1 MSDKQKTIEK
11 AVSISG
17 KGLHTGQ
24 ECTLTFKPAEVDFG
38 YKFQR
43 IDIEDKPIIRA
54 IVENV
59 VDTSRGTTIA
69 EKGNKISTI
78 EHALSAVYGL
88 GIDNILIEIDGEEVP
103 IIDGSS
109 YQFAKILVDAGII
122 EQDKDKEYF
131 EITSNISYVNEE
143 EGVEFLAVQDKDY
156 SLNVLIDYKST
167 VLTNQYASINSMSE
181 YYDSIS
187 KSRTFVFLHELEML
201 VKNGLIKGGDINN
214 AIVLVDKDVKKETLD
229 ELSTFFKQPK
239 LDVIPDKGILNNLEL
254 EYPNEP
260 ARHKLL
266 DLIGDL
272 ALVGVP
278 LKGRIFAR
286 KPGHYNNTEFAKK
299 IKSIIKKERS
309 GNSAPKI
316 DINAEPIIDINQIK
330 NILPHRPPFLLVDKV
345 LKMDDK
351 VIVALKNV
359 TMNEPFFVGHFPQE
373 PVMPGVLIIE
383 AMAQAGGILVLN
395 TVEDP
400 DNYSTYFMKIDNA
413 KFKRKVV
420 PGDTLVFK
428 LEIIGEIRR
437 GIAVMK
443 AQAFVG
449 EYLVSEADLMAQISK
464 TK

>member
-1 MSDKQKTIEK
+1 MSDKQKTIK
-11 AVSISG
+11 NAVSISG

-59 VDTSRGTTIA
+59 IDTSRGTTIS
-69 EKGNKISTI
+69 EKGNKVSTI

-103 IIDGSS
+103 IIDGSA
-109 YQFAKILVDAGII
+109 YQYAKLLVEAGIVDQ
-122 EQDKDKEYF
+122 EKDKDYF

-143 EGVEFLAVQDKDY
+143 EGVEFLAVQDKNY
-156 SLNVLIDYKST
+156 SLNVLLDYKST
-167 VLTNQYASINSMSE
+167 VLTNQYASINSMSD
-181 YYDSIS
+181 YYDNIS
-187 KSRTFVFLHELEML
+187 KARTFVFLHELEML

-214 AIVLVDKDVKKETLD
+214 AIVLVDQDVKKETLD
-229 ELSTFFKQPK
+229 ELSKFFKQPE
-239 LDVIPDKGILNNLEL
+239 LDVTPDKGILNNLEL

-272 ALVGVP
+272 ALIGVP

-286 KPGHYNNTEFAKK
+286 KPGHFNNTEFAKK

-316 DINAEPIIDINQIK
+316 NLNAEPIIDINQIK
-330 NILPHRPPFLLVDKV
+330 RILPHRPPFLLVDKV
-345 LKMDDK
+345 LKMDEK
-351 VIVALKNV
+351 TIVAIKNV

-395 TVEDP
+395 TVENP
-400 DNYSTYFMKIDNA
+400 DDYSTYFMKIDNA

-420 PGDTLVFK
+420 PGDTLVFN
-428 LEIIGEIRR
+428 LQIMGEIRR

-449 EYLVSEADLMAQISK
+449 EHLVSEAELMAQISK

>member
-1 MSDKQKTIEK
+1 MSDKQKTIK
-11 AVSISG
+11 NSVSISG
-17 KGLHTGQ
+17 KGLHTGR
-24 ECTLTFKPAEVDFG
+24 ECTLTFKPADIDFG

-43 IDIEDKPIIRA
+43 VDIEGKPIIRA

-69 EKGNKISTI
+69 EKGNKVSTI

-103 IIDGSS
+103 IIDGSA
-109 YQFAKILVDAGII
+109 YKFAKILVDAGIV

-131 EITSNISYVNEE
+131 EITSNISYVNDK
-143 EGVEFLAVQDKDY
+143 EGVEFLAVQDDNY
-156 SLNVLIDYKST
+156 SLNVLLDYKST

-181 YYDSIS
+181 YYENIS

-229 ELSTFFKQPK
+229 ELATFFKQPK
-239 LDVIPDKGILNNLEL
+239 LDIVPDKGILNNLDL

-272 ALVGVP
+272 ALIGVP

-286 KPGHYNNTEFAKK
+286 KPGHFNNTEFAKK

-309 GNSAPKI
+309 GNSAPKVN
-316 DINAEPIIDINQIK
+316 INAEPIIDINQIK
-330 NILPHRPPFLLVDKV
+330 KILPHRPPFLLVDKV
-345 LKMDDK
+345 LEMSEKS
-351 VIVALKNV
+351 IIALKNV

-420 PGDTLVFK
+420 PGDTLIFK
-428 LEIIGEIRR
+428 LEIMGEIRR

-449 EYLVSEADLMAQISK
+449 EQLASEAELMAQISK

>member
-1 MSDKQKTIEK
+1 MSDKQKTIK
-11 AVSISG
+11 SAVSISG

-24 ECTLTFKPAEVDFG
+24 ECTMVFKPAEANFG

-43 IDIEDKPIIRA
+43 VDIDEKPIVRA

-59 VDTSRGTTIA
+59 VDTSRGTTIS
-69 EKGNKISTI
+69 ENGCKIYTI

-103 IIDGSS
+103 IIDGSA
-109 YQFAKILVDAGII
+109 YEFAKLLVEAGIV
-122 EQDKDKEYF
+122 EQDKDKDYF
-131 EITSNISYVNEE
+131 EITSNISHVNEE
-143 EGVEFLAVQDKDY
+143 EGIEYLAVQDENY
-156 SLNVLIDYKST
+156 SLNVLLDYKST

-181 YYDSIS
+181 YYNNIS

-201 VKNGLIKGGDINN
+201 VKHGLIKGGDINN
-214 AIVLVDKDVKKETLD
+214 AIVLVDEDVKKETLD
-229 ELSTFFKQPK
+229 ELAVFFKQPK
-239 LDVIPDKGILNNLEL
+239 LEIVPDKGILNNLEL
-254 EYPNEP
+254 HYSNEP

-272 ALVGVP
+272 ALIGVP

-286 KPGHYNNTEFAKK
+286 KPGHANNVNFAKK

-309 GNSAPKI
+309 GNTPPRV
-316 DINAEPIIDINQIK
+316 DINAEPVIDINQIK
-330 NILPHRPPFLLVDKV
+330 KILPHRPPFLLVDKV
-345 LKMDDK
+345 LKMDEK
-351 VIVALKNV
+351 VIIALKNV

-395 TVEDP
+395 TVDDP
-400 DNYSTYFMKIDNA
+400 DDYSTYFMKIDNA
-413 KFKRKVV
+413 KFKRKVI
-420 PGDTLVFK
+420 PGDTLIFK

-449 EYLVSEADLMAQISK
+449 EHLVSEADLMAQISK